1 MLDVREPS
9 CCWQASRVGA
19 FGPGGAGDCVPPTA
33 GAAGESA
40 SNNPGAS
47 HATSADSPNT
57 PVGKQDRKRFC
68 AGDNRDDVGAGRRF
82 GYKQLAADDRE
93 RLEDLLTIM
102 AMAIVYQKLPGEVC
116 NRFILS
122 IGWGLLLVKLPK
134 AMLFLAATNT
144 RQLES
149 PINPL
154 HRGVE

>member
-19 FGPGGAGDCVPPTA
+19 FGPEGAGDCVPPAA

-93 RLEDLLTIM
+93 KVGRLADNNGNGDR
-102 AMAIVYQKLPGEVC
+102 LPEATRRSMQSFHSVHRMGPAA
-116 NRFILS
+116 RQIAKSDALS
-122 IGWGLLLVKLPK
+122 
-134 AMLFLAATNT
+134 
-144 RQLES
+144 RCHQHS
-149 PINPL
+149 PT
-154 HRGVE
+154 

>member
-1 MLDVREPS
+1 MLLVPKVLAIVFHLLRVLLARVLPITRVRRTLLPRTLQTHLS
-9 CCWQASRVGA
+9 VNRIGSDSAPVIIA
-19 FGPGGAGDCVPPTA
+19 TTLVLAGDL
-33 GAAGESA
+33 
-40 SNNPGAS
+40 
-47 HATSADSPNT
+47 ATNSL
-57 PVGKQDRKRFC
+57 QRMIER
-68 AGDNRDDVGAGRRF
+68 
-82 GYKQLAADDRE
+82 